1 MRPQDIGPVLAAA
14 ATLAIVAMTC
24 SCASQ
29 GTASTA
35 QESISPG
42 SSPQLHIPPGAVPW
56 ADLSIEPY
64 LPTPPPVATSSPAPR
79 CSLQDLE
86 EQPLGTG
93 GATGN
98 EAVVFKFSN
107 RTARACLTGGY
118 PSVVLSQSGQANIR
132 PIPGGFWDQHTP
144 PSDLAPGAT
153 AQFALGFS
161 YECEGDKQPPLYEH
175 VTVTLPGGGTFSQI
189 LSGAKPPNSQI
200 PLGVFGECGVSVTEL
215 APFTAP
221 QPAYPTDPFA
231 ILAASI
237 QAPSTVPAGT
247 TIIYVVTLSNPSS
260 APIAMAACRG
270 YYQTLDSAKSP
281 YFAYELNC
289 GAARPIP
296 ADGSEGFVMEMPTSA
311 TPPGWHTLCWTLD
324 KGANSGAATCTR
336 VDLLG

>member
-1 MRPQDIGPVLAAA
+1 MRPRDIGPVVAAMAALAVV
-14 ATLAIVAMTC
+14 AITC
-24 SCASQ
+24 SCAPQ
-29 GTASTA
+29 GTAPTARGST
-35 QESISPG
+35 SPG
-42 SSPQLHIPPGAVPW
+42 SSPGLNIPAGAVPW

-64 LPTPPPVATSSPAPR
+64 LPTPIPAPTPSPAPR
-79 CSLQDLE
+79 CSLQDLK

-107 RTARACLTGGY
+107 RTARACHMGGY
-118 PSVVLSQSGQANIR
+118 PRVVLSQSGQPNIT
-132 PIPGGFWDQHTP
+132 PSPGGFWDQHTP

-161 YECEGDKQPPLYEH
+161 HECEAGKQPPLYEH

-189 LSGAKPPNSQI
+189 LSGTKPPNSQI
-200 PLGVFGECGVSVTEL
+200 PLGVVGECGVSVTEL
-215 APFTAP
+215 APFTTP
-221 QPAYPTDPFA
+221 QPVYPTDPFA

-237 QAPSTVPAGT
+237 QAPSSVPMGQ

-289 GAARPIP
+289 GAAQAIP
-296 ADGSEGFVMEMPTSA
+296 ADGSERFVMEMPTSGN
-311 TPPGWHTLCWTLD
+311 PPGWHTLCWTLD
-324 KGANSGAATCTR
+324 RGANSGAATCTR
-336 VDLLG
+336 VDLAG